1 MIYRRPL
8 HEVKT
13 WPAHDL
19 SLLAQYLAERPAPE
33 ERIEYAI
40 AYLHAD
46 YINAHRKP
54 GTAARSIADL
64 MLFREPAIG
73 PDENDSRYSEVDRS
87 FIKTLMSN
95 P

>member
-1 MIYRRPL
+1 MIYRCPL
-8 HEVKT
+8 HEVKA

-19 SLLAQYLAERPAPE
+19 SLLALYLAERPAPE
-33 ERIEYAI
+33 ERIE
-40 AYLHAD
+40 